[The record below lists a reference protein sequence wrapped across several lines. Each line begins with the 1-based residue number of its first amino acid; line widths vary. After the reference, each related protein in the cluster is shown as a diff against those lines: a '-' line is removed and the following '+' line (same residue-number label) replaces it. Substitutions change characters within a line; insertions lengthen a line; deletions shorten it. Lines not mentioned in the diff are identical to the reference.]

1 MTSGDDIPD
10 KPSPRLGGFTTSE
23 ALSQLHKDI
32 NEVIAEYDK
41 PSEVLLSTCKSALQF
56 SVSSV
61 FPWPALLLMMVC
73 TGTVFIAVGFT
84 GNQMYGSGSLEW
96 LAVEGCVLLITMA
109 VSTFLSC
116 WNCYKWQREALS
128 LSKRLS
134 NIIQDC
140 CKSNTWTSKSYSD
153 LNTPISPCISLQW
166 TQRDGQIV
174 NLPQA
179 LLVRGDII
187 YLRPGHKA
195 PAKCEEIEPDSA
207 GSCYAF
213 EADDLYIPEQDA
225 ESGDGATGPRGRRPL
240 ASKAF
245 RLIDTPIVLN
255 FRKALSGQIER
266 PQSVLSNECHRVVY
280 VWITQRLLPMG
291 VMLVLLINALR
302 FVYLPESSGLWP
314 EMFLV
319 LPVHAVLPLVP
330 LMFPLLW
337 IIVNTYGQA
346 RIMAAFHVAKTLK
359 AWPLGS
365 MSSLGSFSTI
375 SVEEARVDI
384 GWNTVWSCFLA
395 VWRGSAEF
403 SCRNFDLLHVL
414 GNVTSLCC
422 IDKKGILSWANP
434 SAEKVFFFSSSAK
447 ECLKLDMTAAGDTKA
462 GSVTESTVKV
472 HDNKR
477 KKAKKFSR
485 SELPGRVEVL
495 DLTHDAKDAFR
506 VFFDDPE
513 WRRHL
518 DSVKPLGLTILLNT
532 CSTWTADWYTQFS
545 DHVGCSA
552 LQKEETVAVVNR
564 REARRGS
571 GGLSRKAPE
580 TQQGMRCL
588 CEVARQIGFTAQAL
602 EAFTLEKTFG
612 IYKQVS
618 AEETE
623 KERAQRA
630 KSFLYHKIPMP
641 NFSSVIVRDRTSGM
655 CQLLTQGTADIVL
668 DSCSDYW
675 DGSTVRTLTDLDRKR
690 ILDFYNRNSMAAYCT
705 AFSYKPIAHNIASHM
720 GREYIELV
728 GVANHFFHRSFD
740 LDAVS
745 SDGPGGLSKS
755 FSMDSLIEDDSLG
768 TVEDVS
774 GYYDAQKNQ
783 IFLGMATLQYQ
794 ARQDFVQLIEKL
806 ESSCIRF
813 VHFSKENEL
822 RSRVFS
828 EKMGLE
834 AGWNCHISLLKDEL
848 SFNEGPGSG
857 PGSYVQGRQSAGSAS
872 QDHLDHQGNTER
884 ALPDDVMAFRSQS
897 APCVIAVEEEGQQV
911 KFNMESPEEIEL
923 ENKAE
928 DGEEQVQPR
937 VRIPSDKST
946 GSTSKSKSTSQS
958 RSDRSEHE
966 EVEEEEEEEEDEVG
980 EGHRLLS
987 SSVSSLGSSSSS
999 REGELDHQ
1007 SDSRYTSS
1015 YVTDYT
1021 DDSLTGALDNR
1032 AQLPRGIDQI
1042 RPHLEQVDN
1051 VPLLVNLF
1059 TDCTAPTTQEMM
1071 KILQENGEVVL
1082 CIGSSLNV
1090 ANTPVFLQADCSITI
1105 EPLYPQLCAVKAAV
1119 AEQWSQQSP
1128 SPTELASRLL
1138 ALPCSLAFQ
1147 REDNISILQLI
1158 AEARHHTASLR
1169 NCFYL
1174 LLCCQ
1179 LCIVLSF
1186 LLSLAFLLPPP
1197 LSPQHLL
1204 WLLLLALP
1212 LLAAG
1217 LMGNPVDPKIMTTS
1231 TNKNK
1236 EHVNRQMVV
1245 QFLMQFFLRFVPSIF
1260 ISLICFGLTLYSY
1273 CHNTAPSECSLYDIS
1288 AMDNV
1293 TYSNWEEKFSGGLVL
1308 AQNIFHLFTLIF
1320 FVVIS
1325 MSLVHWLDHIWHHVP
1340 FTNKLWSAIAAVLCV
1355 LQVIFST
1362 VDIVVRSQ
1370 FVEHSMPISD
1380 IHPAV
1385 WVLLCVWP
1393 VVIILLNELVK
1404 CLEIRYFLQHQR
1416 RARLAF
1422 DTKLGMNSPF

>member
-1 MTSGDDIPD
+1 MGDAAD
-10 KPSPRLGGFTTSE
+10 KRLEGFTTSE

-32 NEVIAEYDK
+32 TEVIAEYDK
-41 PSEVLLSTCKSALQF
+41 PSATLVSTCKSALKF
-56 SVSSV
+56 TVSSV
-61 FPWPALLLMMVC
+61 FPWPALLLTFACAGVL
-73 TGTVFIAVGFT
+73 FIATGFT
-84 GNQMYGSGSLEW
+84 DDQQYGSGSLPF
-96 LAVEGCVLLITMA
+96 LAVEGCVLLVSMA
-109 VSTFLSC
+109 GNVLLSC
-116 WNCYKWQREALS
+116 WNCYKWQREALR
-128 LSKRLS
+128 LSKGLS
-134 NIIQDC
+134 SLVEGC
-140 CKSNTWTSKSYSD
+140 CKSNKWTLKSYSD

-166 TQRDGQIV
+166 TQRDGRLV

-195 PAKCEEIEPDSA
+195 PAKCEEIEPDTE
-207 GSCYAF
+207 GLSCAL
-213 EADDLYIPEQDA
+213 EADELYIPEQ
-225 ESGDGATGPRGRRPL
+225 GL
-240 ASKAF
+240 
-245 RLIDTPIVLN
+245 
-255 FRKALSGQIER
+255 
-266 PQSVLSNECHRVVY
+266 
-280 VWITQRLLPMG
+280 
-291 VMLVLLINALR
+291 LVLLINVLR
-302 FVYLPESSGLWP
+302 FIYLPQLSGHWP

-330 LMFPLLW
+330 MLLPLLW

-365 MSSLGSFSTI
+365 LSSLGSFSTI
-375 SVEEARVDI
+375 SVEEARVDM
-384 GWNTVWSCFLA
+384 GWTTVWTCFLA
-395 VWRGSAEF
+395 VWRGCADF

-434 SAEKVFFFSSSAK
+434 SAEKLFFFSSSAK
-447 ECLKLDMTAAGDTKA
+447 ECLKLEVTEAGDAKDGTA
-462 GSVTESTVKV
+462 TESSIKIQ
-472 HDNKR
+472 DIKR
-477 KKAKKFSR
+477 KKIKKISR
-485 SELPGRVEVL
+485 SDLPGRVEVL

-506 VFFDDPE
+506 MYFDDPE
-513 WRRHL
+513 WRRHM
-518 DSVKPLGLTILLNT
+518 DSLKPMGLTILLNT
-532 CSTWTADWYTQFS
+532 CSIVTADWYTQFS
-545 DHVGCSA
+545 DHVGCTA

-564 REARRGS
+564 RC
-571 GGLSRKAPE
+571 
-580 TQQGMRCL
+580 M
-588 CEVARQIGFTAQAL
+588 CEVARQIGFTTQAL

-612 IYKQVS
+612 IYKQVP
-618 AEETE
+618 AKETE

-668 DSCSDYW
+668 DSCTDFW
-675 DGSTVRTLTDLDRKR
+675 DGTIVRSLTDLDRKR
-690 ILDFYNRNSMAAYCT
+690 ILDFYHRNSMAAYCT

-720 GREYIELV
+720 GGEYIELV
-728 GVANHFFHRSFD
+728 GITSPFFHRSFD
-740 LDAVS
+740 QDAVS

-768 TVEDVS
+768 TVEDIP

-848 SFNEGPGSG
+848 SFNDGPGSG
-857 PGSYVQGRQSAGSAS
+857 QGSFVQGRQSAESVS
-872 QDHLDHQGNTER
+872 QDHLDLQGNVER
-884 ALPDDVMAFRSQS
+884 MAPEDVMASRSQS

-911 KFNMESPEEIEL
+911 KFSVQSPEEIEL
-923 ENKAE
+923 ESKEDEAE
-928 DGEEQVQPR
+928 ERTQPR

-946 GSTSKSKSTSQS
+946 GSAAKIKSNSHS
-958 RSDRSEHE
+958 RLDRSEHE
-966 EVEEEEEEEEDEVG
+966 DLEEEGEEAG

-987 SSVSSLGSSSSS
+987 SSSSSLTSSCS
-999 REGELDHQ
+999 EGELDHQ

-1015 YVTDYT
+1015 YVTECT

-1059 TDCTAPTTQEMM
+1059 TDCTAPTTQEMV

-1082 CIGSSLNV
+1082 CNGSSLNM
-1090 ANTPVFLQADCSITI
+1090 ANTPVFLQADCSFTI
-1105 EPLYPQLCAVKAAV
+1105 EPLYPQLCAMKGAV
-1119 AEQWSQQSP
+1119 VDQWNKQCP

-1186 LLSLAFLLPPP
+1186 ILSMALLLPPP
-1197 LSPQHLL
+1197 LPPQHLL
-1204 WLLLLALP
+1204 WLLLVALP

-1217 LMGNPVDPKIMTTS
+1217 LMGNPVDPKIMSTS

-1236 EHVNRQMVV
+1236 EHVNRQMVI
-1245 QFLMQFFLRFVPSIF
+1245 QFLMQFFLRFVPSII
-1260 ISLICFGLTLYSY
+1260 ISLICFGLTLYSF
-1273 CHNTAPSECSLYDIS
+1273 CHNTAPDECFLYEIS
-1288 AMDNV
+1288 NMDYV
-1293 TYSNWEEKFSGGLVL
+1293 TYSNWEEKFSGGLVM
-1308 AQNIFHLFTLIF
+1308 AQNIFHLFTLVF

-1340 FTNKLWSAIAAVLCV
+1340 FTNKLWSAIAVILLV
-1355 LQVIFST
+1355 LQVVFSS
-1362 VDIVVRSQ
+1362 VDIVVRNRS
-1370 FVEHSMPISD
+1370 VHHSMPLSD
-1380 IHPAV
+1380 VHPAV
-1385 WVLLCVWP
+1385 WVLLSVWP
-1393 VVIILLNELVK
+1393 VVIIILNELVK
-1404 CLEIRYFLQHQR
+1404 YLEIRYFLQHQR
-1416 RARLAF
+1416 RARLDF